1 MEIINRRSEII
12 ILIIQ
17 LVICKYKSIN
27 RYIVRKYAAFDIALT
42 T

>member
-27 RYIVRKYAAFDIALT
+27 REISFENMLHST
-42 T
+42 SH